1 MGPTSN
7 LVASGSEKDFFFEK
21 KKQKT
26 FINFSFAVSTKIQKF
41 FGSFFQK
48 RTLFFATTPGA
59 GAPGVAILRRDRP

>member
-41 FGSFFQK
+41 LV
-48 RTLFFATTPGA
+48 LFFKKEHFSSQLPP
-59 GAPGVAILRRDRP
+59 APARRG